1 MHFRP
6 KIWHFFKKNN
16 NFSSGNFE
24 NRKVSKYK
32 YPQICVKMRF
42 QIPNNTKFYEGVCDT
57 NTNSTKYTS
66 ETPNNSKYKL
76 FWLFGTPNW
85 LTFTPG
91 CCSLCCCSLS
101 CGCPCFFWNNLYYP
115 LQNLKWNQSLNMSI
129 NILSV
134 FIRFHLQQM

>member
-1 MHFRP
+1 MA
-6 KIWHFFKKNN
+6 FFKKTMIFQVETLKTGKYLNTN
-16 NFSSGNFE
+16 IPKFLYNEISVIKWYQIYWG
-24 NRKVSKYK
+24 VS
-32 YPQICVKMRF
+32 
-42 QIPNNTKFYEGVCDT
+42 DT

-101 CGCPCFFWNNLYYP
+101 CGCPCFFWNNLFYP